1 MSEKTRFIILCIL
14 LVLSVG
20 LLVFVRTHIDNA
32 FIDQLRG

>member
-1 MSEKTRFIILCIL
+1 MSEKTRFILLCI
-14 LVLSVG
+14 VFALSIC